1 MKLSS
6 RLILIVAAVV
16 LGLSAVSGF
25 AVYKIRE
32 TMLEERKAGMSI
44 LLQLAARQ
52 VGRYQEMEKSGK
64 LSRDEAQRAALEAM
78 RGLSK
83 GDNYVFVR
91 GGENFTTM
99 LAHPDSRFEG
109 KVSDGGF
116 LPGGKKKVLTG
127 YLETVEKQEVGFL
140 FNTSKR
146 PGGEVDLPKV
156 NGVTKVPGWNWLIGT
171 GVFLEDIDASFRLY
185 VIEFAAFGVLLV
197 FTVIG
202 LAVALVKGIYR
213 GVGGEPAYVAE
224 VARAIAQGNL
234 GHTLRTPAPAGS
246 LLATVDEMRQNLG
259 TMVHQ
264 IKDGADTLAAAC
276 ASLSGLMGQI
286 NGVAQN
292 SSSSTGSAAAAI
304 EEMTVSIGLISET
317 ARNTEALSHKSS
329 ELAGNGETLVR
340 NLTSEMAE
348 ISRQVGD
355 SSARITELVS
365 RTQEIG
371 GITREIAEIADQTN
385 LLALNAA
392 IEAARAGEQGR
403 GFAVVA
409 DEVRKLAERTAQA
422 TGRISGMIRNI
433 QTDTAAVVDSMQA
446 VSPQVARG
454 VEIAS
459 EAGRSLEAIRNETR
473 VTLENLRE
481 VSHSTAEQKG
491 ATEDIARS
499 VEQIA
504 QMVDSMAASVNS
516 ANERVGALEALSTV
530 LRQSVQR
537 FRVG

>member
-16 LGLSAVSGF
+16 IGLGAISGF

-32 TMLEERKAGMSI
+32 TMLEERQAGMSI

-52 VGRYQEMEKSGK
+52 AMRYQEMEKNGT
-64 LSRDEAQRAALEAM
+64 LTREQAQHAALEAL

-91 GGENFTTM
+91 GGERFTTM
-99 LAHPDSRFEG
+99 LAHPDKRFEG

-116 LPGGKKKVLTG
+116 LPGGKKRVLEG
-127 YLETVEKQEVGFL
+127 YLEATEKNEVGFL

-156 NGVTKVPGWNWLIGT
+156 NGVTRVPGWNWLIGT
-171 GVFLEDIDASFRLY
+171 GVFLEDIDASFRVY
-185 VIEFAAFGVLLV
+185 VIEFAAFGVFLV
-197 FTVIG
+197 LTVIG
-202 LAVALVKGIYR
+202 LAFALAKGIYR
-213 GVGGEPAYVAE
+213 SVGGEPAYVAD
-224 VARAIAQGNL
+224 VAKGIAQGNL
-234 GHTLRTPAPAGS
+234 SRCVQGRIPQGS
-246 LLATVDEMRQNLG
+246 LLETIEGMRENLAVMVNQIQGGAT
-259 TMVHQ
+259 
-264 IKDGADTLAAAC
+264 TLSAAC
-276 ASLSGLMGQI
+276 AALSGLMGQI

-292 SSSSTGSAAAAI
+292 SSSATGSAAAAI
-304 EEMTVSIGLISET
+304 EEMTVSIGLISDT
-317 ARNTEALSHKSS
+317 ARSTEGLSRKSS
-329 ELAGNGETLVR
+329 DLASAGEGLVQRLTL
-340 NLTSEMAE
+340 EMGE

-355 SSARITELVS
+355 SSARITELVA

-371 GITREIAEIADQTN
+371 GITSEIAEIADQTN

-409 DEVRKLAERTAQA
+409 DEVRKLAERTGQA
-422 TGRISGMIRNI
+422 TGRITGMIRNI
-433 QTDTAAVVDSMQA
+433 QTDTSAVVGSMQA
-446 VSPQVARG
+446 VAPQVARG
-454 VEIAS
+454 VEIAD
-459 EAGRSLEAIRNETR
+459 EARNSLEAIRNEAG
-473 VTLENLRE
+473 VTLQNLSE
-481 VSHSTAEQKG
+481 VAHSTAEQKG

-504 QMVDSMAASVNS
+504 QMVDAMAASVVS
-516 ANERVGALEALSTV
+516 ANESVRSLEHLSGE

-537 FRVG
+537 FQV

>member
-6 RLILIVAAVV
+6 RLILIVAVVV

-52 VGRYQEMEKSGK
+52 AGRYQEMEKSGK
-64 LSRDEAQRAALEAM
+64 LTRDEAQRAALEAL

-116 LPGGKKKVLTG
+116 LPGGQKKVLTG
-127 YLETVEKQEVGFL
+127 YLEAVETKEVGFL

-171 GVFLEDIDASFRLY
+171 GVFLEDIDASFRAY
-185 VIEFAAFGVLLV
+185 VIEFAIFGVFLV
-197 FTVIG
+197 LTVIG
-202 LAVALVKGIYR
+202 LAVALAKGIYR

-234 GHTLRTPAPAGS
+234 NHTLRTPAVPGS
-246 LLATVDEMRQNLG
+246 LLATVEEMRQNLG
-259 TMVHQ
+259 GMVNQ
-264 IKDGADTLAAAC
+264 IKDGADTLGAAC
-276 ASLSGLMGQI
+276 AALSGLMGQI

-292 SSSSTGSAAAAI
+292 SSSATGSAAAAI
-304 EEMTVSIGLISET
+304 EEMTVSIGLISDT
-317 ARNTEALSHKSS
+317 ARTTEELSRQSS
-329 ELAGNGETLVR
+329 GLASNGESLVR
-340 NLTSEMAE
+340 QMTEEMAA

-355 SSARITELVS
+355 SSGRITELVV

-422 TGRISGMIRNI
+422 TGRITGMIRNI
-433 QTDTAAVVDSMQA
+433 QTDTAAVVDSMHSVA
-446 VSPQVARG
+446 PQVARG
-454 VEIAS
+454 VEIAG
-459 EAGRSLEAIRNETR
+459 EAGRALEAIRHESGL
-473 VTLENLRE
+473 TLDNLRD

-516 ANERVGALEALSTV
+516 ANASVAALEQLSAV

-537 FRVG
+537 FQVG

>member
-127 YLETVEKQEVGFL
+127 YLETLEKQEVGFL

-385 LLALNAA
+385 LLA
-392 IEAARAGEQGR
+392 
-403 GFAVVA
+403 
-409 DEVRKLAERTAQA
+409 ERTAQA

-459 EAGRSLEAIRNETR
+459 EAGRSLEAIRNETG